1 MNTGWAVFL
10 YSGWNLILVDIKGGK
25 MAGLTDGLV
34 QGDEAK
40 KIYVARSK
48 SVDEKTVTAANKNA
62 LTTKVQGE
70 EQDGW

>member
-1 MNTGWAVFL
+1 
-10 YSGWNLILVDIKGGK
+10 

-40 KIYVARSK
+40 KFYVARSK

-62 LTTKVQGE
+62 LTTIGT
-70 EQDGW
+70 G

>member
-1 MNTGWAVFL
+1 
-10 YSGWNLILVDIKGGK
+10 
-25 MAGLTDGLV
+25 MAGFSDGLV

-62 LTTKVQGE
+62 LTTKVLGE
-70 EQDGW
+70 EQDGWSVAKTNLKSVRVPE